1 MQINEEF
8 LFPGVVLW
16 IQEIWAANFF
26 FFLPRGENPHG
37 SNENSNTIYRPDL
50 THCSDAVMRVVH
62 SRLREIEVGA
72 PGIVFPFQ
80 N

>member
-1 MQINEEF
+1 MDTRDLGSDFFIF
-8 LFPGVVLW
+8 L
-16 IQEIWAANFF
+16 F

-50 THCSDAVMRVVH
+50 THCSDAGEAVH

-72 PGIVFPFQ
+72 LVFSFKIS
-80 N
+80 NSNM